1 MKKAVARQFSVYWC
15 NLAPTFGHQMQKT
28 RPCVVVSPDS
38 MNSQLKTVIIVPITS
53 KRRDFPFY
61 VPVIYK
67 GKNGALACN
76 QIKVI
81 DKSRVGDY
89 FCDLS
94 QTDKMALNSTL
105 IKIFAI

>member
-28 RPCVVVSPDS
+28 RPCAVVSPDS

-53 KRRDFPFY
+53 RRRNFPFY
-61 VPVIYK
+61 IPIKYK
-67 GKNGALACN
+67 GKIGALACD

-81 DKSRVGDY
+81 DKSRLGDY
-89 FCDLS
+89 FCDLLPK
-94 QTDKMALNSTL
+94 DRVALSSTL
-105 IKIFAI
+105 IKIFAP